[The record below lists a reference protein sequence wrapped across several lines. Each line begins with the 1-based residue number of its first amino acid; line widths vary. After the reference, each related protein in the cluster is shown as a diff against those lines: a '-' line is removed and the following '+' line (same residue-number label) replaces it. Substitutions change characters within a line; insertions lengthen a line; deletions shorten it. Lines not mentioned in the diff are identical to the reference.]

1 MHGFAWNF
9 LPPPGPEI
17 WVVATA
23 SLFLGWI
30 VGKAFAEAKDRNR
43 IHQLLRIARARLH
56 GESQQRF
63 PTDDSPIGLLM
74 KVVNQDLDR
83 NVIPIQD
90 VQERMS
96 ALSEQIQALLRINE
110 TLLRSSGEAAQAVH
124 EVRQQNEELEKLVRH
139 LRHLAATDG
148 LTGLANHRTFGE
160 ELAQA
165 FAYAR
170 RYHAD
175 LSLLM
180 LDLDHF
186 KEFNDRHGHQ
196 AGDGALRDIAT
207 ILKSVTR
214 AADLCARYGGEEFAV
229 VLPSTDLDGAI
240 QLAERIRAEVRKH
253 EEQPHDFTVSI
264 GVATLDETI
273 GSPEALVELADR
285 CLYLAKSRGRDRV
298 VAMQAEERRKG
309 A

>member
-1 MHGFAWNF
+1 
-9 LPPPGPEI
+9 
-17 WVVATA
+17 
-23 SLFLGWI
+23 
-30 VGKAFAEAKDRNR
+30 
-43 IHQLLRIARARLH
+43 
-56 GESQQRF
+56 
-63 PTDDSPIGLLM
+63 
-74 KVVNQDLDR
+74 
-83 NVIPIQD
+83 
-90 VQERMS
+90 
-96 ALSEQIQALLRINE
+96 
-110 TLLRSSGEAAQAVH
+110 
-124 EVRQQNEELEKLVRH
+124 
-139 LRHLAATDG
+139 
-148 LTGLANHRTFGE
+148 
-160 ELAQA
+160 
-165 FAYAR
+165 
-170 RYHAD
+170 
-175 LSLLM
+175 M

-186 KEFNDRHGHQ
+186 KEFNDRYGHQ